1 MTPNNRPAAPPFSA
15 LVDKITQIG
24 IERHRDAI
32 LANAR
37 RNAPFAAK
45 SVKQIPPP
53 AGAKRR
59 SAIVLS
65 AGPSIRRARTI
76 ERLRDSGYEGTIIA
90 ADGAYAACLRAG
102 VIPDFVVTLDPHE
115 TRMVRWFGDPDY
127 EAHIRDDDYFER
139 QDLDVEAR
147 KNAIKRNLDDMAL
160 IDRHAAGT
168 RAIVASSA
176 PENVVARLRQAKFD
190 AYWWNPLVDDPTK
203 PGSIT
208 REIYDVLPLPC
219 LTTGGTVGTAAW
231 AFAVQILKPDVLA
244 VAGMDLGYYPDTPIT
259 MTQTYYELLDMAGG
273 DEERVKEFFTWMDFP
288 LTGVT
293 FMTDPTYFWYR
304 KNFLHLARRS
314 PRPTLNCT
322 EGGTLFGDN
331 IDCVSLDAFLAKAK
345 ETARG

>member
-1 MTPNNRPAAPPFSA
+1 MPTTQPAAPFSA

-24 IERHRDAI
+24 IERHRETL

-37 RNAPFAAK
+37 RNAPFAK
-45 SVKQIPPP
+45 MSVKQIPPLSE
-53 AGAKRR
+53 AKRN
-59 SAIVLS
+59 SAIILS
-65 AGPSIRRARTI
+65 AGPSIRRTRTI
-76 ERLRDSGYEGTIIA
+76 ERVRDSGYGGTIVA
-90 ADGAYAACLRAG
+90 ADGAYATCLRANL
-102 VIPDFVVTLDPHE
+102 IPDFVVTLDPHN

-147 KNAIKRNLDDMAL
+147 QNAIKRNQDDMAL
-160 IDRHAAGT
+160 IDKHASRT

-176 PENVVARLRQAKFD
+176 PETVVNRLLHAGFET
-190 AYWWNPLVDDPTK
+190 YWWNPLVDDPSH
-203 PGSIT
+203 PGSLT
-208 REIYDVLPLPC
+208 RDIYRTLPLPC

-231 AFAVQILKPDVLA
+231 AFAVQILKPRLLA
-244 VAGMDLGYYPDTPIT
+244 VAGMDLGYYPDTGMT
-259 MTQTYYELLDMAGG
+259 MTQTYYELLEMAGG

-304 KNFLHLARRS
+304 KNFLHLAKRS
-314 PRPTLNCT
+314 PLRTLNCT

-331 IDCVSLDAFLAKAK
+331 IDCVDLDDFLSKAK
-345 ETARG
+345 ELARG

>member
-1 MTPNNRPAAPPFSA
+1 MPTTPPAAPFSA
-15 LVDKITQIG
+15 LVEKITQIG
-24 IERHRDAI
+24 IERHRDAL

-37 RNAPFAAK
+37 RNAPFAKK
-45 SVKQIPPP
+45 SVKQLPPLSE
-53 AGAKRR
+53 AKRR

-65 AGPSIRRARTI
+65 AGPSVRRKRTI
-76 ERLRDSGYEGTIIA
+76 ERLRDAAYEGTIIA

-102 VIPDFVVTLDPHE
+102 LIPDFVVTLDPHD

-147 KNAIKRNLDDMAL
+147 ANAVKRNYDDLAL
-160 IDRHAAGT
+160 IDRHASKT

-176 PENVVARLRQAKFD
+176 PRTVVDRIVQAGFD

-203 PGSIT
+203 PGSLTKAIFD
-208 REIYDVLPLPC
+208 ILPLPC

-231 AFAVQILKPDVLA
+231 AFAVQVLKPRLLA
-244 VAGMDLGYYPDTPIT
+244 VAGMDLGYYPDTGIPL
-259 MTQTYYELLDMAGG
+259 TQTYYELLEMAGG
-273 DEERVKEFFTWMDFP
+273 DEERVKEFFTWLDFP
-288 LTGVT
+288 LTGET

-304 KNFLHLARRS
+304 KNFLHLAKRAPLR
-314 PRPTLNCT
+314 TLNCT

-331 IDCVSLDAFLAKAK
+331 IDCVGLDDFLARAK
-345 ETARG
+345 ELPRG

>member
-1 MTPNNRPAAPPFSA
+1 MRTKQPASPFTT
-15 LVDKITQIG
+15 LVEKITQIG
-24 IERHRDAI
+24 IDRHRDTL

-37 RNAPFAAK
+37 RNAAHAKK
-45 SVKQIPPP
+45 SVKHLPPLSD
-53 AGAKRR
+53 AKRR

-76 ERLRDSGYEGTIIA
+76 ERVRDSGYEGTIIA

-102 VIPDFVVTLDPHE
+102 LIPDFVVTLDPHN

-147 KNAIKRNLDDMAL
+147 NNAIKRNQDDMAL
-160 IDRHAAGT
+160 IDRHAKST

-176 PENVVARLRQAKFD
+176 PETVVARLLQAGFES
-190 AYWWNPLVDDPTK
+190 YWWNPLVDDPTK
-203 PGSIT
+203 PGSLT
-208 REIYDVLPLPC
+208 KEIYDALPLPC

-231 AFAVQILKPDVLA
+231 AFAVQILNPTHLA
-244 VAGMDLGYYPDTPIT
+244 VAGMDLGYYPDTGMN
-259 MTQTYYELLDMAGG
+259 MTQTYYELLAMAGG
-273 DEERVKEFFTWMDFP
+273 DEEKVKDYFTWLDFP

-304 KNFLHLARRS
+304 KNFLHLAKRS
-314 PRPTLNCT
+314 PIRTLNCT
-322 EGGTLFGDN
+322 EGGTLFGEN
-331 IDCVSLDAFLAKAK
+331 IDCVNLDDFLAKAK
-345 ETARG
+345 AGDRG